1 MKRVLHIVG
10 NMNMGG
16 TETYLMNIYRNID
29 RDKLQFD
36 FVTYGRNG
44 EKDYY
49 EDEIISLGGK
59 VYKLPSISEMGYG
72 GIVKNL
78 RKVLRQTR
86 YDAVHAHTMYNSG
99 FAMIAAQK
107 EKVPIRITHSH
118 TTKKD
123 VSASLKNKIYNKVMR
138 CVINRKMTMCCAC
151 SKAAAEVMF
160 TPEAIATKYKF
171 MGNSI
176 DFTKYFA
183 VTEDEISKVRE
194 ELGIPENAKIL
205 GHVGRFGKS
214 KNHSFAV
221 DVFNKYTKKYDSD
234 VYMIFVGGGDQK
246 VRTAVEEKTKEL
258 GISDKVIFTGVRGDV
273 PVIMS
278 AMDVFVFPSIYEG
291 LGIVLLEAQ
300 ASGLHCVVSENIQ
313 PEADLGI
320 DMVHWVNLS
329 DGAEAWADEVH
340 LQINSKVTDRD
351 FIKESIENSSFKL
364 EKVVN
369 DFYEIYGV
377 K

>member
-29 RDKLQFD
+29 RTLLQFD
-36 FVTYGRNG
+36 FVTYGRIG

-78 RKVLRQTR
+78 RKVLRETH
-86 YDAVHAHTMYNSG
+86 YDAVHSHTMYNSG

-107 EKVPIRITHSH
+107 ENVPIRITHSH

-123 VSASLKNKIYNKVMR
+123 TNVSVKNKIYNKIMR
-138 CVINRKMTMCCAC
+138 SVINRKMTACCAC
-151 SKAAAEVMF
+151 SRAAAEVMF
-160 TPEAIATKYKF
+160 TPDAIKNKYTF
-171 MGNSI
+171 MGNSV
-176 DFTKYFA
+176 DFTRYFS
-183 VTEDEISKVRE
+183 VTEEEVSSVRR
-194 ELGIPENAKIL
+194 ELGIPESAKVL

-221 DVFNKYTKKYDSD
+221 DVFKAYVDKYDKD
-234 VYMIFVGGGDQK
+234 AYMVFVGGGDVN
-246 VRTAVEEKTKEL
+246 VRTATEEKAKKL
-258 GISDKVIFTGVRGDV
+258 GLSDRVIFTGVRGDV
-273 PVIMS
+273 PIVMG
-278 AMDVFVFPSIYEG
+278 MMEVFVFPSIYEG

-300 ASGLHCVVSENIQ
+300 ASGLNCVVSENIQ

-329 DGAEAWADEVH
+329 DGAEAWADKVH
-340 LQINSKVTDRD
+340 LKINSKVTDKGY
-351 FIKESIENSSFKL
+351 IKESIENSSFNL
-364 EKVVN
+364 EKVVSE
-369 DFYEIYGV
+369 FYRIYGV
-377 K
+377 V

>member
-29 RDKLQFD
+29 RERLQFD
-36 FVTYGRNG
+36 FVTYGRIG

-49 EDEIISLGGK
+49 EDEIRSLGGK

-72 GIVKNL
+72 GIVKQL
-78 RKVLRQTR
+78 RKVLKETK
-86 YDAVHAHTMYNSG
+86 YDAVHSHTMYNSG

-107 EKVPIRITHSH
+107 ENVPIRITHSH

-123 VSASLKNKIYNKVMR
+123 GSASLKNKIYNKIMR
-138 CVINRKMTMCCAC
+138 SIINRKMTMCCAC

-160 TPEAIATKYKF
+160 TPEAIAKKYKF
-171 MGNSI
+171 MGNSV

-183 VTEDEISKVRE
+183 VTADEIADVRKEFDIPDGAKV
-194 ELGIPENAKIL
+194 L

-214 KNHSFAV
+214 KNHAFAV
-221 DVFNKYTKKYDSD
+221 DVFKAYIDKYDKD
-234 VYMIFVGGGDQK
+234 AYMIFVGGGDQK
-246 VRTAVEEKTKEL
+246 VKAMVEEKVKEL
-258 GISDKVIFTGVRGDV
+258 GLSDKVIFTGVRGDV

-300 ASGLHCVVSENIQ
+300 AAGLNCVVSENIQ

-320 DMVHWVNLS
+320 DMVHWVKIS
-329 DGAEAWADEVH
+329 EGADAWADEVH
-340 LQINSKVTDRD
+340 LQINSKVTDREY
-351 FIKESIENSSFKL
+351 IKESIDNSSFKL

>member
-29 RDKLQFD
+29 REKLQFD
-36 FVTYGRNG
+36 FLTYGRIG

-49 EDEIISLGGK
+49 EDEIISLGGR
-59 VYKLPSISEMGYG
+59 VHKLPSISEMGYG

-78 RKVLRQTR
+78 RKVLKKAK

-99 FAMIAAQK
+99 FAMIAAKK
-107 EKVPIRITHSH
+107 ENVPIRITHSH

-123 VSASLKNKIYNKVMR
+123 LSASLKNKIYNKLMR
-138 CVINRKMTMCCAC
+138 SVINRKMTMCCAC

-160 TPEAIATKYKF
+160 TPEAIEKKYKF
-171 MGNSI
+171 MGNSV

-183 VTEDEISKVRE
+183 VTDEEIANVRKE
-194 ELGIPENAKIL
+194 FGIPEDAKVL

-221 DVFNKYTKKYDSD
+221 DVFKEYTEKYDNDS
-234 VYMIFVGGGDQK
+234 YMIFVGDGDKK
-246 VRTAVEEKTKEL
+246 VRAAVEEKVKEYEL
-258 GISDKVIFTGVRGDV
+258 SDKVIFTGVRGDV
-273 PVIMS
+273 PVIMG
-278 AMDVFVFPSIYEG
+278 AMDVFVFPSVYEG

-300 ASGLHCVVSENIQ
+300 AAGLNCVVSENIQ

-320 DMVHWVNLS
+320 DMVHWINLS

-340 LQINSKVTDRD
+340 LQINSKVTDREY
-351 FIKESIENSSFKL
+351 IKESIENSSFKL

-369 DFYEIYGV
+369 DFYKIYGV
-377 K
+377 E

>member
-29 RDKLQFD
+29 RTKLQFD
-36 FVTYGRNG
+36 FVTYGRIG

-49 EDEIISLGGK
+49 EDEIISLGGR
-59 VYKLPSISEMGYG
+59 VHKLPSISEMGYG

-78 RKVLRQTR
+78 RKVLRENN

-107 EKVPIRITHSH
+107 ENVPIRITHSH

-123 VSASLKNKIYNKVMR
+123 ASASVKNKIYNKIMR
-138 CVINRKMTMCCAC
+138 SVINRKMTDCCAC
-151 SKAAAEVMF
+151 SRAAAEVMF
-160 TPEAIATKYKF
+160 TPDAIKKKYKF
-171 MGNSI
+171 MGNSV
-176 DFTKYFA
+176 DFTKYFN
-183 VTEDEISKVRE
+183 VTDEEISNVKS
-194 ELGIPENAKIL
+194 ELGIPEDAKVL

-221 DVFNKYTKKYDSD
+221 DIFKAYTEKYDED
-234 VYMIFVGGGDQK
+234 AYMIFVGGGDEK
-246 VRTAVEEKTKEL
+246 VRTATEDKVKEL
-258 GISDKVIFTGVRGDV
+258 GLSDRVVFTGVRGDV
-273 PVIMS
+273 PVVMG

-300 ASGLHCVVSENIQ
+300 ASGLNCVVSENIQ

-320 DMVHWVNLS
+320 DMVHWVRLS
-329 DGAEAWADEVH
+329 EGAEAWADEIH
-340 LQINSKVTDRD
+340 CRIDTKVSDRD
-351 FIKESIENSSFKL
+351 YIKESIENSSFNL

-369 DFYEIYGV
+369 DFYRIYGV
-377 K
+377 E